1 MDTLY
6 VVEGG
11 DELFSVCDHQTSRP
25 SFNKVFNTSR
35 KAQQFLHI
43 ISLSICLYNRV
54 VDPGGVD
61 PDHDPNLEK

>member
-25 SFNKVFNTSR
+25 SFNKVFNTLR
-35 KAQQFLHI
+35 KAQQFLY
-43 ISLSICLYNRV
+43 ISLSICFYNRV
-54 VDPGGVD
+54 VDPSGVN